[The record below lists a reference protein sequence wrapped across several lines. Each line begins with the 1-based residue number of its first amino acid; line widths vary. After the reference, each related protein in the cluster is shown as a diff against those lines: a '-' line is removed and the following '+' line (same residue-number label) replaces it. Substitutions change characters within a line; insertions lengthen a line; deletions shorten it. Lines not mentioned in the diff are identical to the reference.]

1 MFRSLSIQIEKDVLA
16 DYLVAD
22 NAGNKE
28 YCNIIVPTLTN
39 SQKRRKYKMSL
50 VKILTVS
57 EEAESEEL
65 VYNF

>member
-28 YCNIIVPTLTN
+28 YCNIIVPTSTN

-50 VKILTVS
+50 IKILTVS
-57 EEAESEEL
+57 EEAGGEEL